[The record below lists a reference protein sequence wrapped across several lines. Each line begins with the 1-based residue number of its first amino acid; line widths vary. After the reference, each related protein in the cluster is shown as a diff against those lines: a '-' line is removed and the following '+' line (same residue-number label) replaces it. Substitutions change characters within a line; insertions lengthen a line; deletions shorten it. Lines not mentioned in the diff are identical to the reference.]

1 MPCLSRRYRKA
12 AKSNEGGW
20 GTRMVDKRKGNPPM
34 NWRDFKARHRESIA
48 KRSFNVNNI

>member
-12 AKSNEGGW
+12 AKSGEGGW
-20 GTRMVDKRKGNPPM
+20 ATRMIGKRKEKLPM
-34 NWRDFKARHRESIA
+34 NWLDFKARHRESIA

>member
-12 AKSNEGGW
+12 AKSSEGVW
-20 GTRMVDKRKGNPPM
+20 TTLMVGKRKEKLPM
-34 NWRDFKARHRESIA
+34 NWLDFKARHRERIA

>member
-20 GTRMVDKRKGNPPM
+20 DTRMVGKRKENLPM
-34 NWRDFKARHRESIA
+34 NWRDFKARHRERIA
-48 KRSFNVNNI
+48 KRGFNVNNI